1 MPKTKKTKNKKRLTK
16 RGKLFLANILCF
28 VVIVIASIH
37 IWLTL
42 GNEFIPLFVWPW
54 YVAIQCTFTF
64 FSLIVYFLSIIADAL
79 GGRTAREK
87 LSDGKTDA
95 PEGNAEPIKSEEV
108 K

>member
-1 MPKTKKTKNKKRLTK
+1 MKKEKKRKPMTKNKK
-16 RGKLFLANILCF
+16 FWLANILCF
-28 VVIVIASIH
+28 VVIAIVAMF
-37 IWLTL
+37 IWITA
-42 GNEFIPLFVWPW
+42 GPAYSPLYIWPR
-54 YVAIQCTFTF
+54 YILIQCAFTF

>member
-1 MPKTKKTKNKKRLTK
+1 MKEKSTGKSRKHMSKRA
-16 RGKLFLANILCF
+16 KLWLANILCF

-54 YVAIQCTFTF
+54 YIAIQCTFTF

-79 GGRTAREK
+79 SGRTAREK
-87 LSDGKTDA
+87 LALGKSDV
-95 PEGNAEPIKSEEV
+95 PEGNAEPIKSEVV